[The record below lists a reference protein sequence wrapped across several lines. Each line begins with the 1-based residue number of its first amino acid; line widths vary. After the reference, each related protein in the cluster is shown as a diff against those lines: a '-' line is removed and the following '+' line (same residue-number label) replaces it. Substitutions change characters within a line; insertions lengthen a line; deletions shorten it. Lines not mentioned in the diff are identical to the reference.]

1 MHKEMLM
8 PCAVQGES
16 STVELSEQS
25 KKEINKSY
33 HHRHAFPSIEHEK
46 KRN

>member
-1 MHKEMLM
+1 MHKEKPM

-25 KKEINKSY
+25 EKENNKSY
-33 HHRHAFPSIEHEK
+33 HHRHAFSSIEHEK

>member
-1 MHKEMLM
+1 MHKEKPM

-33 HHRHAFPSIEHEK
+33 HHRHAFSSIEHEK